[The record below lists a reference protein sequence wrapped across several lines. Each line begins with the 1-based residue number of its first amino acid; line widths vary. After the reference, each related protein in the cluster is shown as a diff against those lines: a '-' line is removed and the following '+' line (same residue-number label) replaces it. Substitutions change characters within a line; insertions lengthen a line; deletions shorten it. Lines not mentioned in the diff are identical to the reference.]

1 MTATST
7 GDYGQIL
14 NLIPGGGWMGE
25 YRKSDGTWS
34 IPIVAWALTERG
46 YVIPMETS
54 SEGLVEPSRANRL
67 YHPDTVPP
75 ASDDAAAA
83 APTPAP

>member
-25 YRKSDGTWS
+25 YRQPDGTWS
-34 IPIVAWALTERG
+34 IPVVAWALTERG
-46 YVIPMETS
+46 YVIPMELDTN
-54 SEGLVEPSRANRL
+54 GVVGPSTADRI

-75 ASDDAAAA
+75 DSGTVDPGSSAF
-83 APTPAP
+83 

>member
-1 MTATST
+1 MTAAST

-25 YRKSDGTWS
+25 YRQSDGVWS
-34 IPIVAWALTERG
+34 IPLVAWALTERG
-46 YVIPMETS
+46 YVIAMEVDHN
-54 SEGLVEPSRANRL
+54 GVVGPSKADRI

-75 ASDDAAAA
+75 GSGAVD
-83 APTPAP
+83 PTSSVR

>member
-25 YRKSDGTWS
+25 YRRPDGTWS
-34 IPIVAWALTERG
+34 IPLVAWALTERG
-46 YVIPMETS
+46 YVIPMETNS
-54 SEGLVEPSRANRL
+54 DGLVEPSRADRI

-75 ASDDAAAA
+75 DSYAAERS
-83 APTPAP
+83 TPAP

>member
-7 GDYGQIL
+7 GDYGQIV

-25 YRKSDGTWS
+25 YRKSDGMWS

-46 YVIPMETS
+46 YVIPMEVDS
-54 SEGLVEPSRANRL
+54 DGLVEPSRADRI

-75 ASDDAAAA
+75 GSGAAD
-83 APTPAP
+83 PSTSVD